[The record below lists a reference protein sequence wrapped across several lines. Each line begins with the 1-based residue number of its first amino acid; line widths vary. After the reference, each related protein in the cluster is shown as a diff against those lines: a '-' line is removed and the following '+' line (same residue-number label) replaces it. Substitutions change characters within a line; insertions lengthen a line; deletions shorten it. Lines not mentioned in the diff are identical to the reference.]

1 MLEVLCGR
9 DSADIRLDR
18 RRRWHRVHRLVR
30 RRGGWP
36 LSEVWWFD
44 LGRLEVGRRGCSAG
58 ASYLSCVMALR
69 GLSMLSLT
77 SVRVTLSAVPTRR
90 SSDLEVRYR
99 GRA

>member
-44 LGRLEVGRRGCSAG
+44 LGRLEGGRRGCSAG

-69 GLSMLSLT
+69 GLSRLSLT
-77 SVRVTLSAVPTRR
+77 TVRVTSRAGRR
-90 SSDLEVRYR
+90 GDRAISEVRYR